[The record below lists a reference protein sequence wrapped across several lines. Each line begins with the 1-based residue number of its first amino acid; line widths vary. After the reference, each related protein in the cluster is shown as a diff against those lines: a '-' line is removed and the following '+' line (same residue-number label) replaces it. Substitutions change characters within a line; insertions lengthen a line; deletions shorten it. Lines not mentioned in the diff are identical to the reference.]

1 MRPAHFDRFDGRR
14 WFDTPLTASLSLIQP
29 PDGAYIP
36 AVAFLT
42 TSGVRLPRIAT
53 NPAESKFDSSG
64 MENFPPVLEYTVIG
78 AAVLLLLYTLTNVVD
93 YIRALSKE
101 WQTGLITCYV
111 AQNRKH
117 KRIRRPI
124 EMDAESSSAVYYQTL
139 VFLNG
144 IEYTVGP
151 WTALPKPLGGEIQLK
166 FLNEKKAIIPSTLFT
181 LILIRV
187 TVALVAISVARFLI

>member
-1 MRPAHFDRFDGRR
+1 
-14 WFDTPLTASLSLIQP
+14 
-29 PDGAYIP
+29 
-36 AVAFLT
+36 
-42 TSGVRLPRIAT
+42 
-53 NPAESKFDSSG
+53 
-64 MENFPPVLEYTVIG
+64 
-78 AAVLLLLYTLTNVVD
+78 
-93 YIRALSKE
+93 
-101 WQTGLITCYV
+101 
-111 AQNRKH
+111 
-117 KRIRRPI
+117 
-124 EMDAESSSAVYYQTL
+124 MDAESSSAVYYQTL